1 MLAFKSNFSHL
12 GSPLSSPCIPQV
24 NEFLSED
31 LSLAEVQTAVA
42 GNRGTQVAF
51 RFRRKIEEGEC
62 QQAGLPCQFLYVMC
76 VLSLGMLSAG
86 EHAGETFDYRIVL
99 KRGAWGPEH
108 VVMTPE
114 DLDMMS
120 TGSWPEPV
128 SVTTENVDMNKIT
141 GGVDLSLN
149 YEGKDLPDLGL
160 SKKGGRTPSAAGGN
174 GETSKLDKQK
184 LASLSLMNKVR
195 M

>member
-1 MLAFKSNFSHL
+1 
-12 GSPLSSPCIPQV
+12 
-24 NEFLSED
+24 
-31 LSLAEVQTAVA
+31 
-42 GNRGTQVAF
+42 
-51 RFRRKIEEGEC
+51 
-62 QQAGLPCQFLYVMC
+62 
-76 VLSLGMLSAG
+76 MLSPG

-114 DLDMMS
+114 DLDMVNGD
-120 TGSWPEPV
+120 TGSWPEPG

-141 GGVDLSLN
+141 GGVDISLN
-149 YEGKDLPDLGL
+149 YEGKDLPDLCL
-160 SKKGGRTPSAAGGN
+160 SKKGGRTVSAAGGD

-195 M
+195 MYLVPSTGSLSIHSACKDVTDIRRTV